1 MTAVWGP
8 LGWMALHSAASLY
21 PDTPTPAEQ
30 QLMTK
35 WLDLFRDTIT
45 CPSCQAH
52 FVQLLAN
59 YRAQF
64 PNMMYSR
71 SNFMLFTLRAHND
84 VNKRI
89 NKPIYGSVQACF
101 DALRNNVKF
110 NNARSFRITYINHI
124 TRHWR
129 VHQDMSGMAAMKKIH
144 EMKKIEEGYMAPRS
158 NEFDVMIPED
168 VVVVNIG
175 HQEEQSFAGLLR
187 PRPIAA
193 ASMGSRIIMTA
204 QGLRLRR

>member
-21 PDTPTPAEQ
+21 PDRPSAAEQ
-30 QLMTK
+30 QLMIK
-35 WLDLFRDTIT
+35 WLDIFRDTIT
-45 CPSCQAH
+45 CPSCQGH
-52 FVQLLAN
+52 FAELLSN

-71 SNFMLFTLRAHND
+71 ANFMLFTFRAHNA
-84 VNKRI
+84 VNQRI
-89 NKPIYGSVQACF
+89 NKPVYSSVRSCF

-110 NNARSFRITYINHI
+110 NTARSFRITYINHI

-129 VHQDMSGMAAMKKIH
+129 IHQDISGMAALKKIH

-168 VVVVNIG
+168 VVVVIIG
-175 HQEEQSFAGLLR
+175 HQEAPTFAGLLQ
-187 PRPIAA
+187 PRPFAA
-193 ASMGSRIIMTA
+193 AALGSRMMMTS
-204 QGLRLRR
+204 QGLRLRK